1 MTDKKIKEWNDFL
14 KKQYNMPD
22 NFKLVSDNKS
32 SEDIWRIAAILLGVM
47 FILEIA
53 GAGVYFGYL
62 GYTGKLKQDTFINN
76 TNNIDTPDVP
86 ITNQYEHKIYNNV
99 TVVVN
104 LPENINVSLLNED
117 IV

>member
-76 TNNIDTPDVP
+76 TNNIDTPDIP
-86 ITNQYEHKIYNNV
+86 ITNQYTH
-99 TVVVN
+99 
-104 LPENINVSLLNED
+104 NIPVSVNVSCIFPDELNLVIKNETS
-117 IV
+117 